1 MNGVGRSLEKIG
13 HLMSNFSAHEQK
25 ILLYSIIRALS
36 KRPLSSAD
44 STGSNG
50 NSGDRGRGGV
60 AALLAALIKT
70 TYLHQ
75 DLLVDWLAGNSADA
89 VSYYHNTHRA
99 VIAALSLHT
108 GRSLKAHGVIMVIAE
123 NEKIR

>member
-1 MNGVGRSLEKIG
+1 MNGVDRSLEKIG

-25 ILLYSIIRALS
+25 ILMHSIIRALS
-36 KRPLSSAD
+36 KRHLSHTD

-70 TYLHQ
+70 THLRQ
-75 DLLVDWLAGNSADA
+75 DLLVDWLAGTSADA
-89 VSYYHNTHRA
+89 VGYYHNTHRA

-108 GRSLKAHGVIMVIAE
+108 GRSLKAHGVIVVIAD
-123 NEKIR
+123 NAKIR